1 MNNEILITTLRALC
15 AAPEPERKAEF
26 FKRLAEQGLTDRRP
40 AAMSQGEFLRRQF
53 SYIPKWIWVL
63 SGALLLI
70 ITGIICLNAGSL
82 NPGVLDPGN
91 YNPGGLNAG
100 SLNPGDLD
108 PGNYNPG
115 GYPFALTP
123 LLAALV
129 LLETGRSF
137 RFQMT
142 ELEYTARF
150 SLRSVMLARMFW
162 VGAVDTAGLLIVI
175 CAVRRRLSFSPLRV
189 FLYMMVPY
197 LCAALLGS
205 VYERKKR
212 ADHGVGTVL
221 ICVLTSVFFAAAPF
235 VCGRIY
241 EEGLTIVWAAAFILL
256 ICCLMTCVRG
266 WIREMEEP
274 VWSL

>member
-1 MNNEILITTLRALC
+1 MQNDRLIVSLREICR
-15 AAPEPERKAEF
+15 APEPERKAEF
-26 FKRLAEQGLTDRRP
+26 FKRLKEQGLTDSRP

-53 SYIPKWIWVL
+53 LYIPIWTWVL

-70 ITGIICLNAGSL
+70 ITGIICLHPGSL
-82 NPGVLDPGN
+82 NPGNLNPGSLAPDN
-91 YNPGGLNAG
+91 YNPGIC
-100 SLNPGDLD
+100 
-108 PGNYNPG
+108 
-115 GYPFALTP
+115 PFTLTP
-123 LLAALV
+123 LLTALV
-129 LLETGRSF
+129 LLETSRSF
-137 RFQMT
+137 RFQMA

-150 SLRSVMLARMFW
+150 SLRSVMLARLFW
-162 VGAVDTAGLLIVI
+162 VGAVDTAGLLMVI
-175 CAVRRRLSFSPLRV
+175 CVVCHRLSYSLLRV

-197 LCAALLGS
+197 LCAALLGY

>member
-40 AAMSQGEFLRRQF
+40 AAMSQGDFLWRQF

-63 SGALLLI
+63 SGALLLVI
-70 ITGIICLNAGSL
+70 MGSICLQPCGL
-82 NPGVLDPGN
+82 NPGN
-91 YNPGGLNAG
+91 LN
-100 SLNPGDLD
+100 SD
-108 PGNYNPG
+108 NYNPG

-150 SLRSVMLARMFW
+150 SLRSVMLARMFC

-212 ADHGVGTVL
+212 ADHGAGTVL
-221 ICVLTSVFFAAAPF
+221 ICVLTSVFFAA
-235 VCGRIY
+235 GYMR
-241 EEGLTIVWAAAFILL
+241 
-256 ICCLMTCVRG
+256 RD
-266 WIREMEEP
+266 
-274 VWSL
+274 

>member
-82 NPGVLDPGN
+82 NPGG
-91 YNPGGLNAG
+91 
-100 SLNPGDLD
+100 LNPGNLNPDI
-108 PGNYNPG
+108 YNPG

-137 RFQMT
+137 RFKMA

-175 CAVRRRLSFSPLRV
+175 CAVWRRLSFSPLRV